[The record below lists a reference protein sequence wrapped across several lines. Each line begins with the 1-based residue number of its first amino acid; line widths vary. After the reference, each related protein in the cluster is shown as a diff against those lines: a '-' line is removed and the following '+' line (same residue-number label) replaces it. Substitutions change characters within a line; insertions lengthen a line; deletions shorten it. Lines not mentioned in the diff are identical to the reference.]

1 MTKVINSKLN
11 TVLMSVLAFF
21 AGAVLWAQENN
32 PGIDLNVDVTE
43 TRTTEEW
50 FTNPLYWIIG
60 ALVLVVLIALV
71 ARGGR
76 R

>member
-1 MTKVINSKLN
+1 MKQVMSFKVN
-11 TVLMSVLAFF
+11 TLLMSVLAFF
-21 AGAVLWAQENN
+21 AGVVLWAQENN
-32 PGIDLNVDVTE
+32 PGIDVNLDVTE